1 LHQLTDQ
8 AEDHLNTDNK
18 MAVLP
23 EILLIDETFI
33 KKYTAIN
40 DSVDTAII
48 RPCIYLAQDKYLVNY
63 LGTDLTNKL
72 KADAQA
78 GTLAGDYETLIDQYV
93 RKMLVWWTMIELYP
107 LLVYKHDNGNI
118 VSRDSEN
125 ATSISESELHKL
137 MDAAKD
143 NARYYTQRMLDYIRQ
158 NVSLF
163 PEYSSNTSPDQS
175 PYTQL
180 YTQTGLMYSQGL
192 KQSTLRWSIKD
203 FLPVK

>member
-1 LHQLTDQ
+1 
-8 AEDHLNTDNK
+8 
-18 MAVLP
+18 
-23 EILLIDETFI
+23 
-33 KKYTAIN
+33 
-40 DSVDTAII
+40 
-48 RPCIYLAQDKYLVNY
+48 
-63 LGTDLTNKL
+63 
-72 KADAQA
+72 
-78 GTLAGDYETLIDQYV
+78 
-93 RKMLVWWTMIELYP
+93 MIELYP

>member
-1 LHQLTDQ
+1 
-8 AEDHLNTDNK
+8 
-18 MAVLP
+18 
-23 EILLIDETFI
+23 
-33 KKYTAIN
+33 
-40 DSVDTAII
+40 
-48 RPCIYLAQDKYLVNY
+48 

-78 GTLAGDYETLIDQYV
+78 GTLAGDYETLLDQYV

-118 VSRDSEN
+118 VSRDSDN

-143 NARYYTQRMLDYIRQ
+143 NARYYTRRMLDYIRQ
-158 NVSLF
+158 NTTLF

-180 YTQTGLMYSQGL
+180 YTQTGMMFSQGL
-192 KQSTLRWSIKD
+192 KQSQIKWTIED
-203 FLPVK
+203 FKPFS

>member
-1 LHQLTDQ
+1 
-8 AEDHLNTDNK
+8 

-48 RPCIYLAQDKYLVNY
+48 RPCIYLAQDKFLVNY

-72 KADAQA
+72 KTDAQG
-78 GTLAGDYETLIDQYV
+78 GTLVAPYDTLLDQYV

-118 VSRDSEN
+118 VSRSSEN
-125 ATSISESELHKL
+125 SNSISEGELHKL
-137 MDAAKD
+137 MESAKD

-158 NVSLF
+158 NVSSF
-163 PEYSSNTSPDQS
+163 PEYSSNTAPDQY

-180 YTQTGLMYSQGL
+180 YTQTGMMFSKGL
-192 KQSTLRWSIKD
+192 KQSQIKWSIEN

>member
-1 LHQLTDQ
+1 
-8 AEDHLNTDNK
+8 

-78 GTLAGDYETLIDQYV
+78 GTLAGDYETLIDHYV

>member
-1 LHQLTDQ
+1 
-8 AEDHLNTDNK
+8 

-107 LLVYKHDNGNI
+107 LLVY
-118 VSRDSEN
+118 
-125 ATSISESELHKL
+125 ISESELHKL

>member
-1 LHQLTDQ
+1 
-8 AEDHLNTDNK
+8 
-18 MAVLP
+18 
-23 EILLIDETFI
+23 
-33 KKYTAIN
+33 
-40 DSVDTAII
+40 
-48 RPCIYLAQDKYLVNY
+48 
-63 LGTDLTNKL
+63 LTNKL